1 MAVHHVHD
9 KFFKAVFSQ
18 PDIAA
23 ALIENLF
30 PAELTAIL
38 QLESLELT
46 ADSYVDDDLT
56 AHFAD
61 LVYLCQLQDTGP
73 VQIALI
79 LEHKSYPEPQIHFQL
94 LRYMLNHWQQNLKA
108 EEPLVPIIPVLIYHG
123 SSRWQYTS
131 LESQLTSQHPALSR
145 YVPEFDYVLI
155 DLSLLSDERIAAFK
169 NQFLKLS
176 TMLMKYESRRKRYDV
191 LIHKQI
197 AYWLSLMSAEEQ
209 SRLIEPLARY
219 IFETSGL
226 SASEIIAILTPVSP
240 QSQTTIMTAAE
251 QIRYTTAEQVRRE
264 TTEIVRRET
273 TEAVRRETTEAV
285 RRETTEAVRRETTEA
300 VRRETTETLA
310 RKMFAGGMPIEQIA
324 DFLELPI
331 AEVLQTVRIGLANS

>member
-18 PDIAA
+18 PDVAA

-30 PAELTAIL
+30 PAELTAVL

-46 ADSYVDDDLT
+46 ADSYVDDDLN

-61 LVYLCQLQDTGP
+61 LVYRCQLQNTGP

-108 EEPLVPIIPVLIYHG
+108 DEPPMPLIPVVIYHG
-123 SSRWQYTS
+123 RSRWQYTS
-131 LESQLTSQHPALSR
+131 LESQLTSQHLALSR
-145 YVPEFDYVLI
+145 YVPEFDYILV
-155 DLSLLSDERIAAFK
+155 DLSLLPDEQIATFT
-169 NQFLKLS
+169 NQFLRLS
-176 TMLMKYESRRKRYDV
+176 TMLMKYESKRKRYDA

-197 AYWLSLMSAEEQ
+197 AEWLSLMGAEEQ
-209 SRLIEPLARY
+209 SRLIEPIARY

-226 SASEIIAILTPVSP
+226 SAAEIIAILTPVSP
-240 QSQTTIMTAAE
+240 QSQTEIMTAAD
-251 QIRYTTAEQVRRE
+251 QIRAQVRRE
-264 TTEIVRRET
+264 TTEVVRRET
-273 TEAVRRETTEAV
+273 TEAVRRETNKAV
-285 RRETTEAVRRETTEA
+285 AKK
-300 VRRETTETLA
+300 LA
-310 RKMFAGGMPIEQIA
+310 MSGMPIDQIA
-324 DFLELPI
+324 GILELPLADVLKLI
-331 AEVLQTVRIGLANS
+331 AANSNHG